1 METKNNEQ
9 SPLWLDILKESQ
21 SYKQNQIN
29 QIVNKF
35 DSQSPW
41 SKDIFFYKLIIK
53 KTPSRT
59 DYHTFSFDNFKEISR
74 KLINGLASFGRV
86 TNRDFWK
93 KYFIGGVKTVSIYQ
107 ENMENYPIFSLNY
120 LIYSKYDNLDVQI
133 KNVLIA
139 RIKMIDPTLSI
150 SFEYL
155 GNYQKPLILEH
166 IEVSTNVLYDSIGIS
181 KLGEVN
187 LTKILNNNFQRPCF
201 LGELYKNHLKF
212 YFKNDN

>member
-1 METKNNEQ
+1 MELLNNEQ
-9 SPLWLDILKESQ
+9 SPLWLDILNESQ

-41 SKDIFFYKLIIK
+41 SNDIVFYKLVIK

-59 DYHTFSFDNFKEISR
+59 DYHTFSLDNFKEISR

-93 KYFIGGVKTVSIYQ
+93 KYFIGGVKTISIYQ
-107 ENMENYPIFSLNY
+107 ENAENYPIFSLNY

-133 KNVLIA
+133 KNVLIT
-139 RIKMIDPTLSI
+139 RIKMLDPTLNI

-155 GNYQKPLILEH
+155 GNFEKTLILDH
-166 IEVSTNVLYDSIGIS
+166 IKVSTIVLYDSIGIS

-187 LTKILNNNFQRPCF
+187 LTKILNNNFQRACF
-201 LGELYKNHLKF
+201 LGELYKSH
-212 YFKNDN
+212 

>member
-1 METKNNEQ
+1 MELLNNEQ
-9 SPLWLDILKESQ
+9 LPLWSYILNESQ
-21 SYKQNQIN
+21 SYNQNLIN

-35 DSQSPW
+35 DTQSPW
-41 SKDIFFYKLIIK
+41 SNDIFFYKLVIK

-59 DYHTFSFDNFKEISR
+59 DYHNFSFDNFKEISR
-74 KLINGLASFGRV
+74 KLINGLTSIGRV

-93 KYFIGGVKTVSIYQ
+93 KYFIGGVKAISIYQ

-139 RIKMIDPTLSI
+139 RIKMIDPTLNI

-155 GNYQKPLILEH
+155 GNYEKAQILDH
-166 IEVSTNVLYDSIGIS
+166 LEVSTNVVYNSICIS

-187 LTKILNNNFQRPCF
+187 LKKILNNNFQRPCF
-201 LGELYKNHLKF
+201 LGELYKNH
-212 YFKNDN
+212 

>member
-1 METKNNEQ
+1 MELLNNEQ
-9 SPLWLDILKESQ
+9 LPLWSYILNESQ
-21 SYKQNQIN
+21 SYNQNLIN

-35 DSQSPW
+35 DTQSPW
-41 SKDIFFYKLIIK
+41 SNDIFFYKLVIK

-59 DYHTFSFDNFKEISR
+59 DYHNFSFDNFKEISR
-74 KLINGLASFGRV
+74 KLINGLTSIGRV

-93 KYFIGGVKTVSIYQ
+93 KYFIGGVKTISIYQ
-107 ENMENYPIFSLNY
+107 ENGENYPIFSLNY

-139 RIKMIDPTLSI
+139 RIKMIDPTLNI

-155 GNYQKPLILEH
+155 GNYEKTQILTH
-166 IEVSTNVLYDSIGIS
+166 LEVSTNVVYNSIGIS

-201 LGELYKNHLKF
+201 LGELYKNH
-212 YFKNDN
+212 

>member
-1 METKNNEQ
+1 MRVLNNEQ
-9 SPLWLDILKESQ
+9 LPLWLDILKESQ
-21 SYKQNQIN
+21 SYKQNQIS

-41 SKDIFFYKLIIK
+41 SNDVFFYKLIIK

-74 KLINGLASFGRV
+74 KLINGLASFCRV

-93 KYFIGGVKTVSIYQ
+93 KHFIGGVKTVSIYQ
-107 ENMENYPIFSLNY
+107 ENMENYPIFFLNY
-120 LIYSKYDNLDVQI
+120 LIYSKSDNLDVLI

-155 GNYQKPLILEH
+155 GNYQKPLILDH
-166 IEVSTNVLYDSIGIS
+166 IELSTNIHYNSIGIS

-201 LGELYKNHLKF
+201 LGELYKSH
-212 YFKNDN
+212 

>member
-1 METKNNEQ
+1 MRVLNNEQ
-9 SPLWLDILKESQ
+9 LPLWLDILKESQ

-41 SKDIFFYKLIIK
+41 SDDIFFYKLVIK

-59 DYHTFSFDNFKEISR
+59 DYHSFSFDNFKEISR
-74 KLINGLASFGRV
+74 KMINGLASFGRV

-107 ENMENYPIFSLNY
+107 ENMENYPIFFLNY
-120 LIYSKYDNLDVQI
+120 LIYSKYDNLDVLI

-150 SFEYL
+150 SFEYM
-155 GNYQKPLILEH
+155 GNYDKTIILENL
-166 IEVSTNVLYDSIGIS
+166 EVSTDVQYSSIGIF
-181 KLGEVN
+181 KLGEDN

-201 LGELYKNHLKF
+201 LGELYKNH
-212 YFKNDN
+212 

>member
-1 METKNNEQ
+1 MRILNNEQ
-9 SPLWLDILKESQ
+9 LPLWLDILKESQ
-21 SYKQNQIN
+21 SYKQNLIN
-29 QIVNKF
+29 QIVDKF

-41 SKDIFFYKLIIK
+41 PNGIFFYKLIIK

-86 TNRDFWK
+86 TNRYFWK
-93 KYFIGGVKTVSIYQ
+93 KYFVGGVKTVSIYQ

-120 LIYSKYDNLDVQI
+120 LIYTKYDNLDVQI

-155 GNYQKPLILEH
+155 GNYQKLLILEH
-166 IEVSTNVLYDSIGIS
+166 IEVSTNVLYDSNGIT

-201 LGELYKNHLKF
+201 LGELYKNH
-212 YFKNDN
+212 

>member
-1 METKNNEQ
+1 MEKVNNAQ
-9 SPLWLDILKESQ
+9 LPLWFDILNESQ
-21 SYKQNQIN
+21 TYNQNLIN
-29 QIVNKF
+29 QIVDKF

-41 SKDIFFYKLIIK
+41 SNDIFFYKLAIK

-93 KYFIGGVKTVSIYQ
+93 KYFFGGVKTVSIYQ
-107 ENMENYPIFSLNY
+107 ENMENYPIFFLNY
-120 LIYSKYDNLDVQI
+120 LIYTKFDNLDVLI

-150 SFEYL
+150 SFEYM
-155 GNYQKPLILEH
+155 GNYDKTIILENL
-166 IEVSTNVLYDSIGIS
+166 EVSTDVQYSSNGIL

-201 LGELYKNHLKF
+201 LGELYKNR
-212 YFKNDN
+212 Y

>member
-1 METKNNEQ
+1 METVNNAQ
-9 SPLWLDILKESQ
+9 LSLWFDILNESQ
-21 SYKQNQIN
+21 TYNQNLIN
-29 QIVNKF
+29 QIVDKF

-41 SKDIFFYKLIIK
+41 SNDIFFYKLVIK
-53 KTPSRT
+53 KTPSRV
-59 DYHTFSFDNFKEISR
+59 DYHSFSLNNFKEISR

-107 ENMENYPIFSLNY
+107 ENMENYPIFFLNY
-120 LIYSKYDNLDVQI
+120 LIYSKYDNLDVLI
-133 KNVLIA
+133 KNILIA

-166 IEVSTNVLYDSIGIS
+166 LELSTNVLYDSFGIS

-201 LGELYKNHLKF
+201 LGELYKNR
-212 YFKNDN
+212 Y